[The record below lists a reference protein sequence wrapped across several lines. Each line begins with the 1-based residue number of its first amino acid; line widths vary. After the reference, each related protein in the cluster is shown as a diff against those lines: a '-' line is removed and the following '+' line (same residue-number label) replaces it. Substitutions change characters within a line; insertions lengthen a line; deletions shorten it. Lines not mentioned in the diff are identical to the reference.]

1 MIKRHLR
8 QEELDRMREA
18 SRLSEAKRDLKTRQH
33 LMEHSFARGK
43 WYGFDR
49 TVEETLAGED
59 SGILDRSDSE
69 Y

>member
-1 MIKRHLR
+1 MYQEQVCSMIKRHLR

-49 TVEETLAGED
+49 ARWRRL
-59 SGILDRSDSE
+59 
-69 Y
+69 

>member
-1 MIKRHLR
+1 MYQEQVCSMIKRHLR

-33 LMEHSFARGK
+33 LMEYSFARGM

-49 TVEETLAGED
+49 ARWRRL
-59 SGILDRSDSE
+59 
-69 Y
+69 